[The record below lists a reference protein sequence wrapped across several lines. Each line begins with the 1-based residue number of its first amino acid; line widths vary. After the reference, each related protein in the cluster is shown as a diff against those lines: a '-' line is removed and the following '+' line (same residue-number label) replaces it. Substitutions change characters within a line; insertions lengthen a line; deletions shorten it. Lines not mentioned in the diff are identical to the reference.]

1 LPTGLTFLWPGDMA
15 LDDIVRAATDTQ
27 REMAA
32 SGEPPADG
40 GPARGGQ
47 PIPAAEMAGRVV
59 EDLAP
64 GPELAQWLAAAQPA
78 ELNGF
83 SLAGVASAA
92 RRLVSWAQACELSA
106 VAEMA
111 ARSAAGDDSVPL
123 GPEGGPARA
132 PDDAADEVALAL
144 CMSRFSAAWWITTAI
159 TLAWRL
165 PSTFQALRRGTI
177 DLSRA
182 RLIVEA
188 TCALDDDAA
197 RAVQDMVLPGAGDQ
211 TLGQLR
217 AALRRA
223 VIAVDPKG
231 AERRRQEAERRAR
244 IRLYADEE
252 GTASLCGQNL
262 PGAQSAAAMA
272 RISAL
277 AQAMKSAGIN
287 GGIELLRARAFLG
300 LLLGTLPLIPPSGN
314 PEDPGPADPGPED
327 PGPDNPG
334 PDDPGPDDSDLDDA
348 TPKDPGSDGLT
359 EPDRPREP
367 DRPPEPGSAPDS
379 GWPNLPLP
387 GDIPAPGCA
396 PNWPGPAA
404 GARGSPGN
412 RGSPHKEPRAGLLTV
427 TVPWR
432 TLAGLS
438 GQPGN
443 LCWLG
448 PVTPSTA
455 RMLARTAAADP
466 ACEWRVI
473 VVGTAGQAIAITRL
487 RRSARQSGGPAHG
500 LISRFTLTVPIE
512 VLDGGTP
519 PAGPDLES
527 LGALGQVLGRAW
539 QAARDAATCE
549 AAERECA
556 APAGTCTHQLA
567 GSSYRPSGRLHDFVV
582 ARDQTCRFPR
592 CRQPAGRGD
601 LDHTIAYE
609 KGGATC
615 SCNLG
620 ALCRRHHRLKQRR
633 RWRLEQ
639 PEPGVLTWTTPAGR
653 RYTVTPDPHPA

>member
-1 LPTGLTFLWPGDMA
+1 MA

-32 SGEPPADG
+32 SGEPPDDG

-47 PIPAAEMAGRVV
+47 PMPAAEMAGRVV

-64 GPELAQWLAAAQPA
+64 GPELAQWLASAQPA
-78 ELNGF
+78 DLNGF

-144 CMSRFSAAWWITTAI
+144 CMSRYSAAWWITTAI

-334 PDDPGPDDSDLDDA
+334 PDNPGPDNPGPDDLGPDDSDLDDA
-348 TPKDPGSDGLT
+348 TPRDPGSDGLT

-387 GDIPAPGCA
+387 GDVPAPGCA
-396 PNWPGPAA
+396 PNWPGPPA

-466 ACEWRVI
+466 ACELRVI

-487 RRSARQSGGPAHG
+487 RRRARQSGGPAHG

-512 VLDGGTP
+512 ILDGGTP

-539 QAARDAATCE
+539 QAARDAATCK

-633 RWRLEQ
+633 RWQLEQ
-639 PEPGVLTWTTPAGR
+639 SAPGVLTWITPAGR